1 MPRGVSRWHG
11 GLPDPSA
18 RSADQE
24 GDCGAGGLHR
34 PVSAGPPPYD
44 RTDREWPRACRADA
58 VELWHASDCGA
69 GLRQTSAGGP
79 AQEELKEAR
88 KEGRQRADERLAG
101 QTLLGFLMTG

>member
-1 MPRGVSRWHG
+1 M
-11 GLPDPSA
+11 
-18 RSADQE
+18 
-24 GDCGAGGLHR
+24 
-34 PVSAGPPPYD
+34 
-44 RTDREWPRACRADA
+44 
-58 VELWHASDCGA
+58 ELWHASDCGA